1 MATVVHRYEPS
12 PLSVEKAAAKKAE
25 AERRAEAAR
34 RKELARRTERRSANR
49 GAAGLRREKTA
60 LERVKR
66 LRLEMEVAAKRGELI
81 ERELVLRQAS
91 FLLTAMRSRCMSAP
105 SAWARRLLNISDP
118 REMVE
123 LLRAMMTQILE
134 ELADLPQRVTA
145 NPDWIDD
152 GDAVPLAEVNGGQAE
167 DHAGS
172 GDNRLI

>member
-1 MATVVHRYEPS
+1 
-12 PLSVEKAAAKKAE
+12 
-25 AERRAEAAR
+25 
-34 RKELARRTERRSANR
+34 
-49 GAAGLRREKTA
+49 
-60 LERVKR
+60 
-66 LRLEMEVAAKRGELI
+66 
-81 ERELVLRQAS
+81 
-91 FLLTAMRSRCMSAP
+91 
-105 SAWARRLLNISDP
+105 
-118 REMVE
+118 MVE